1 MYFIQTN
8 RKSFEIMRLANLSR
22 LPLLALLVG
31 LSSVNLFGIEAT
43 TNPVGVIQ
51 VTALGNSDTLI
62 SIPLKQ
68 PAVFNGVIADVGAST
83 ITAEGAPGWG
93 ADDWA
98 SGFYVFLRSGAVE
111 GAYGEITGNTA
122 NAITID
128 VGDDGTLLVDGPA
141 ADDSF
146 SIHPYLTLDTLFPSG
161 SGVHASSSAG
171 SRSSEVFIPAVDLGI
186 NNASDATYYF
196 SGDAWRKIG
205 SPLDQD
211 FGSTVLAPDSYFILR
226 NNINTSTTVTFTG
239 EVVMGGLTLPIILGD
254 AEKQD
259 NPIGLQRPIEMT
271 LNQSGLSSAFDSGD
285 ELLIWDNSVAQQN
298 RLSSQAT
305 VYTWDGAKWIKDGV
319 DADVGDD
326 PILTPGLG
334 FIVRKA
340 SGGNLEEVDWN
351 NLPNYGN

>member
-1 MYFIQTN
+1 
-8 RKSFEIMRLANLSR
+8 MRLANLSR
-22 LPLLALLVG
+22 MPLLALLAG
-31 LSSVNLFGIEAT
+31 LTSVNSFGIEAT

-68 PAVFNGVIADVGAST
+68 PAVFNGVIAEVGATT
-83 ITAEGAPGWG
+83 ITAEGSPGWG

-98 SGFYVFLRSGAVE
+98 SGFYAFVRSGDIE
-111 GAYGEITGNTA
+111 GAYGEITGNSA

-128 VGDDGTLLVDGPA
+128 VGDGSLLVDGPA
-141 ADDSF
+141 VADSF

-161 SGVHASSSAG
+161 SGVHASASAG
-171 SRSSEVFIPAVDLGI
+171 SRDSEVFIPAVDIGI
-186 NNASDATYYF
+186 NNASEATYYF
-196 SGDAWRKIG
+196 SNDAWRKVG
-205 SPLDQD
+205 APLDQD
-211 FGSTVLAPDSYFILR
+211 FGSAVLAPDSYFILR
-226 NNINTSTTVTFTG
+226 NNIAASTVVTFTG
-239 EVVMGGLTLPIILGD
+239 EVVMGGLTLPVVLGD
-254 AEKQD
+254 SEKQD

-271 LNQSGLSSAFDSGD
+271 LNESGLASAFETGD

-298 RLSSQAT
+298 RLSSTAT
-305 VYTWDGAKWIKDGV
+305 VYSWDGAKWIKDGV

-326 PILTPGLG
+326 PIFTPGLG

-340 SGGNLEEVDWN
+340 SGGNLEEIDWG